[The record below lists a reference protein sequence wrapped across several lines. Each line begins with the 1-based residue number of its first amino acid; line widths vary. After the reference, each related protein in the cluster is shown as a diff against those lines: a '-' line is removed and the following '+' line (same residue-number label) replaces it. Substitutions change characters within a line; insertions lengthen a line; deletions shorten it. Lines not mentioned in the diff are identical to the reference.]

1 MPTAIPTETL
11 RKRAISS
18 GASLVGTVP
27 AAVLL
32 DSLSHH
38 GHSFDRRLQEG
49 SSVVVIALAHPEGR
63 LKMDWW
69 DSGRGHTPG
78 NRLLIKVNRRL
89 IKWFRKRFGVEA
101 RDLPYGGPSGGVFLK
116 DAAILAGIGVMGR
129 NNLVITP
136 RYGPRVRLRALLV
149 DRPLAPSAPLEDFT
163 PCDGCPAPCRQA
175 CPQAAF
181 PGGVYRR
188 ERCRVQ
194 MAENEAARIVLRSPV
209 VGMPTRCK
217 VAYCRRCELACP
229 VGA

>member
-1 MPTAIPTETL
+1 MPSAVPIETL
-11 RKRAISS
+11 RARAITL

-27 AAVLL
+27 AAALL
-32 DSLSHH
+32 ESPSHH
-38 GHSFDRRLQEG
+38 GHAFDRRLRG
-49 SSVVVIALAHPEGR
+49 GLSVVVVALAHDENR
-63 LKMDWW
+63 LKLDWW
-69 DSGRGHTPG
+69 DNSRGHTPG

-89 IKWFRKRFGVEA
+89 IKWFRKRFDAEA
-101 RDLPYGGPSGGVFLK
+101 RDLPYEGPGGGVFLK
-116 DAAILAGIGVMGR
+116 DAALLAGIGVMGR

-149 DRPLAPSAPLEDFT
+149 DHPLAPSAPLEDFT

-188 ERCRVQ
+188 ERCRLQ
-194 MAENEAARIVLRSPV
+194 MAENEAAKIVLRSPV
-209 VGMPTRCK
+209 VGMPTRYK